1 MWFINDYDGSML
13 RWYYKEFWG
22 IDIGEEPSNKNR
34 GEETYIP
41 GQ

>member
-22 IDIGEEPSNKNR
+22 IDLEAYGKD
-34 GEETYIP
+34 
-41 GQ
+41 